1 MVGPANGVSNYLVL
15 GKIYCKLILQIRAL
29 WPPKLRVRKT
39 VISQRWGGGGGGSRA
54 PQAQLPATPQQPGV
68 KRVQNDLL
76 S

>member
-1 MVGPANGVSNYLVL
+1 MVGPANGVSNYLAL

-39 VISQRWGGGGGGSRA
+39 IISQRWGAGSRA
-54 PQAQLPATPQQPGV
+54 PQDQPPATPQQPGV